1 MIDGP
6 HEENKAEAEDRQY
19 IEFLQAFGAYVE
31 EVNDE
36 EEEEGEEGEEKD
48 HRHTEHIEGDN
59 GQGDE
64 KEQPFYRPSTARMFM
79 EGLTGDEEILPY
91 RDQVDVVAGFAEQ
104 EKLEESET
112 PVALLDDM
120 ISGGDTSMKPKT
132 CKSCP
137 WTLNSKELRAE
148 LSKQV
153 SKVIFC
159 IGV

>member
-6 HEENKAEAEDRQY
+6 HEDNKAEAEDRLY
-19 IEFLQAFGAYVE
+19 IEFLQAFCAYFE

-36 EEEEGEEGEEKD
+36 EED

-64 KEQPFYRPSTARMFM
+64 KEQPFYRPSTARIFM

-137 WTLNSKELRAE
+137 WTLNLKELRAE

-159 IGV
+159 IGI